1 MSQQRIGAFHSLLFV
16 KKPYSQV
23 LIHQALIHQAL
34 NHLVLHPQAQCFPVP
49 APQCLLAALCLQVIV
64 GHHSVIMGP
73 FGEEVPILD
82 SLEMNRELYLEPHWK
97 VLSDHPNA
105 FLKLNREFLP
115 IAPSAHGGDLNNF
128 PLISPPLHQYIM
140 TTKY

>member
-49 APQCLLAALCLQVIV
+49 ASQCLLAALCLQVIV

-82 SLEMNRELYLEPHWK
+82 SLEMNREL
-97 VLSDHPNA
+97 
-105 FLKLNREFLP
+105 
-115 IAPSAHGGDLNNF
+115 
-128 PLISPPLHQYIM
+128 
-140 TTKY
+140 

>member
-115 IAPSAHGGDLNNF
+115 IAPSAHGE
-128 PLISPPLHQYIM
+128 I
-140 TTKY
+140 

>member
-1 MSQQRIGAFHSLLFV
+1 MSQKRIGAFHSLLFV
-16 KKPYSQV
+16 KKRYSQVLIHQV

-82 SLEMNRELYLEPHWK
+82 SLEMNREL
-97 VLSDHPNA
+97 
-105 FLKLNREFLP
+105 
-115 IAPSAHGGDLNNF
+115 
-128 PLISPPLHQYIM
+128 
-140 TTKY
+140 